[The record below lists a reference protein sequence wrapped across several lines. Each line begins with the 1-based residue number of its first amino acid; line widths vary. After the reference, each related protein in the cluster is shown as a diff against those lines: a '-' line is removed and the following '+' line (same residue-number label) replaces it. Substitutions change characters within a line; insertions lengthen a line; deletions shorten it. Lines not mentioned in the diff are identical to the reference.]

1 MFFLQI
7 PSNIS
12 IDVYAAVLVHQY
24 VDYACA
30 TNGRG
35 QYCAVAQLENLTDV
49 HTESQLHY
57 IYLIK

>member
-1 MFFLQI
+1 MSSGMFFMQT

-12 IDVYAAVLVHQY
+12 IDAYAAVLMDQF

-35 QYCAVAQLENLTDV
+35 QYCAVTQLENVTDV
-49 HTESQLHY
+49 CAENQFAF
-57 IYLIK
+57 

>member
-1 MFFLQI
+1 MFFMQI

-12 IDVYAAVLVHQY
+12 LDAYAAVLVDQY

-30 TNGRG
+30 TNERG

-49 HTESQLHY
+49 HAESQLHY
-57 IYLIK
+57 I